1 MQITKFIKKNGSKY
15 NVYFSNG
22 TYLTMHEDVILK
34 YNLLL
39 NKELNMDELDNI
51 EKDNNRYLV
60 YDMALK
66 YINIKLRCEKEIKE
80 YLKKKNIEENL
91 INSTVEKLKQDGYL
105 DTKLY
110 IKSYIQ
116 DKINLNNLGP
126 NKIKKDL
133 ITLGFNQNEIEE
145 ELFNI
150 DYEELNIKLDKL
162 IDKKISQIKNYSGLI
177 LKKKIMDYFIDKG
190 YNKEDVEIILN
201 NKDLTNKDQYKKEY
215 DKLYNKYSKKYT
227 GDELERFIK
236 NKLYQ
241 KGFNK

>member
-1 MQITKFIKKNGSKY
+1 MQITKFIKKSGSKY

-22 TYLTMHEDVILK
+22 TYLTIHEDVILK

-39 NKELNMDELDNI
+39 NKELNIDELDNI

-66 YINIKLRCEKEIKE
+66 YINIKLRCEREIKE
-80 YLKKKNIEENL
+80 YLKKKNIEEEL
-91 INSTVEKLKQDGYL
+91 INNTVEKLKKDGYL
-105 DTKLY
+105 DSKLY

-133 ITLGFNQNEIEE
+133 MTLGFNAND
-145 ELFNI
+145 I
-150 DYEELNIKLDKL
+150 DDELNKIDNDEVYIKLNRL

-177 LKKKIMDYFIDKG
+177 LKKKIIDYFIDKG
-190 YNKEDVEIILN
+190 YNKEDIERILN
-201 NKDLTNKDQYKKEY
+201 SKDLTNKDQYKKEY